1 MGTTALVFAPALD
14 KLLDLSGC
22 RDQTIDPG
30 IPLHGP
36 TTQLV
41 IQSP

>member
-1 MGTTALVFAPALD
+1 MALVFVPALD

-22 RDQTIDPG
+22 RDQTTDPG
-30 IPLHGP
+30 IRLQGP
-36 TTQLV
+36 TTRLV